1 MRFYKDFYTADPII
15 RDIRIYDASATGI
28 IAGQAVKAAAAADT
42 EGCGGAIDAAADAC
56 IDIIG
61 VTMEAPSSAL
71 SVAAAGTEKFC
82 KVCIN
87 PFATYLAEVDETN
100 ADTNTS
106 AASEVF
112 TTTFSAN
119 NIGGWLFCNYD
130 VAGGGDGNI
139 LAIGAVSTTAS
150 VTNVTGAAYDDEL
163 GTMSTSA
170 TGILLPPCWQ
180 TGVSGGGI
188 DLDSTFAKL
197 DGDCAPTGAAVIAL
211 DWFINSKRFPMERM
225 TIERHAGKKDSTA
238 KFYGEIFFADHF
250 LGGATTIA

>member
-1 MRFYKDFYTADPII
+1 MRFFRDLVLAEPVI
-15 RDIRIYDASATGI
+15 RDIRVYDASATGL

-42 EGCGGAIDAAADAC
+42 EGCGGVIDAAADAC
-56 IDIIG
+56 IDIVG
-61 VTMEAPSSAL
+61 VLAESPSSL
-71 SVAAAGTEKFC
+71 SVAAAGTEKFG
-82 KVCIN
+82 KVIIN

-100 ADTNTS
+100 ADTNGS
-106 AASEVF
+106 ASAETF

-119 NIGGWLFCNYD
+119 NIGGWVFCNAD
-130 VAGGGDGNI
+130 SAGAGDGNI

-150 VTNVTGAAYDDEL
+150 VTNVTGTAYDDEL

-180 TGVSGGGI
+180 TGVTGGGI
-188 DLDSTFAKL
+188 DLDSTFAKI
-197 DGDCAPTGAAVIAL
+197 DGDCAPTGAAVVAL

-225 TIERHAGKKDSTA
+225 TIDRHAGKKDASA

-250 LGGATTIA
+250 LNGSPTIA